1 MATQTSHEHQSG
13 SHGLLSMPHGD
24 HVNMSEM
31 ERMIS
36 VVGGTALAL
45 YGLSR
50 LSLPSMIL
58 LGGGLYAVYR
68 GARGRCHIYEQ
79 LGIDHGEQ

>member
-1 MATQTSHEHQSG
+1 MATQTSFQQSG
-13 SHGLLSMPHGD
+13 SRGLLSLPHGD

-31 ERMIS
+31 ERMVS

-50 LSLPSMIL
+50 LSLPTMIL
-58 LGGGLYAVYR
+58 VGGGLYAVYR
-68 GARGRCHIYEQ
+68 GARGHCHLYEQ
-79 LGIDHGEQ
+79 LGIDHAEQ